1 MLPLF
6 EDAAKEVADE
16 VTRPRSDGNEE
27 VQNIQ
32 VYLRKIKEEKY
43 VAQNSKISNYKVKI
57 VQNSNQNFVS

>member
-1 MLPLF
+1 MKNNTGANFKFGIDPNIQGDVLPLF

-32 VYLRKIKEEKY
+32 V
-43 VAQNSKISNYKVKI
+43 
-57 VQNSNQNFVS
+57 

>member
-32 VYLRKIKEEKY
+32 VHIRDGKDSKQRILEMNINISENLKNYPVKIK
-43 VAQNSKISNYKVKI
+43 
-57 VQNSNQNFVS
+57 